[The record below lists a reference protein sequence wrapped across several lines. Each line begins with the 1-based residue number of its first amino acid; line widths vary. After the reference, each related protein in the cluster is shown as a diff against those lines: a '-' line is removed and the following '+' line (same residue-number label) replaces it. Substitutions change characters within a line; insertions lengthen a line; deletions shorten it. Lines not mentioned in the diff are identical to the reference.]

1 MEATQHLVDMGCR
14 KIAHIQPGNPQNAI
28 DRFIGYKK
36 ALEKMELCMILN
48 WYIVVKMSLLKKG
61 EFAKQ
66 ITDDHSDVDG
76 VL

>member
-1 MEATQHLVDMGCR
+1 
-14 KIAHIQPGNPQNAI
+14 
-28 DRFIGYKK
+28 
-36 ALEKMELCMILN
+36 MILN

-61 EFAKQ
+61 VKFAKQ